1 MTLSS
6 DVLKTVYRQAIDPRA
21 SDREPTVWW
30 DAVAQEMREVV
41 LAGTDRE
48 AAAVIEWWHNDWA
61 SVSDTP
67 VAAARRIR
75 HTARQMM
82 SRVRER
88 T

>member
-1 MTLSS
+1 MTLSF
-6 DVLKTVYRQAIDPRA
+6 DEIRTLYRQAIDPRA
-21 SDREPTVWW
+21 SDHEPSVWW
-30 DAVAQEMREVV
+30 DAVAEEMREVMS
-41 LAGTDRE
+41 ASTDRE
-48 AAAVIEWWHNDWA
+48 AAALIEWWHNDWT

-75 HTARQMM
+75 RTARQMM

>member
-1 MTLSS
+1 MTLSF

-21 SDREPTVWW
+21 SDRDPSIWW

-75 HTARQMM
+75 QSVRLIMK
-82 SRVRER
+82 RER
-88 T
+88 MQA